1 MVLNFG
7 ELNEI
12 KFVEY
17 LNNKKFSELNPMF
30 QNFIEDLFGK
40 VDNNDIIISK
50 NNIYPTK
57 TDIFI
62 KINNK
67 QKRISIK
74 MGYNNSIHIEP
85 ISSFIHFLIENGI
98 KKEIIIKYLKYH
110 YADGST
116 NGSGSNRIS
125 SIEYKKL
132 YQKEIDDINNH
143 LKNEELLKK
152 AINRFVLQGK
162 NSKYEVDAIIHGTVK
177 DFVWIKKEDIYKILL
192 SKINNYSTGV
202 HFSSLFCQPQD
213 RCLNHNVKYENKR
226 FCVQVKWY
234 SLFDDI
240 IENMNNNVV

>member
-85 ISSFIHFLIENGI
+85 ISSFIHFLIENQI
-98 KKEIIIKYLKYH
+98 KKEY
-110 YADGST
+110 
-116 NGSGSNRIS
+116 
-125 SIEYKKL
+125 
-132 YQKEIDDINNH
+132 
-143 LKNEELLKK
+143 
-152 AINRFVLQGK
+152 
-162 NSKYEVDAIIHGTVK
+162 
-177 DFVWIKKEDIYKILL
+177 IYKILL

-226 FCVQVKWY
+226 FCIQIKWY

-240 IENMNNNVV
+240 IENMNNNIVQ